1 MQDSNTHSQ
10 WRTLPAL
17 LERINAGADTPTY
30 TMDGLRWLVRNAEQ
44 NGLAEHIRR
53 PAGGKK
59 LLISVPGFF
68 RWIEQ
73 QPSRRVA

>member
-30 TMDGLRWLVRNAEQ
+30 TMDGLRWLVRNAGQ

-53 PAGGKK
+53 PAGGRK
-59 LLISVPGFF
+59 LLINEPGFF
-68 RWIEQ
+68 RWLDR
-73 QPSRRVA
+73 QPSRREA